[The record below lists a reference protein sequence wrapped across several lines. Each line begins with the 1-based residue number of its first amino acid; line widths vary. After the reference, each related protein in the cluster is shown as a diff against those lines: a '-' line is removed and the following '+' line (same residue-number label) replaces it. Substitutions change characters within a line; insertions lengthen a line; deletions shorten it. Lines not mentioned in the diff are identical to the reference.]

1 MKRLWVILFVVPLF
15 AQDNPCNDEKYLKLK
30 ASAQQDILSLNDD
43 EFNYYVSFRRKCL
56 YYNEM
61 EGQAQKDKIKE
72 EEVKKAE
79 EPIDLEKRKEEIRRM
94 ARKRID
100 EIEANKTPEQK
111 MYEQQKKEE
120 TRRQRREVLQYILN
134 AVNTPSTPSVLQT
147 HLCQFDNSKLYTNGE
162 TKYGQNTTKF
172 RLWICP
178 SDNSHQFWLPD

>member
-1 MKRLWVILFVVPLF
+1 MKHLWLILFVVPLF
-15 AQDNPCNDEKYLKLK
+15 AQYNPCNDERYLKLK
-30 ASAQQDILSLNDD
+30 TRAREDIISLNDF
-43 EFNYYVSFRRKCL
+43 EFDYYVAFRRKCL
-56 YYNEM
+56 EYEENAK
-61 EGQAQKDKIKE
+61 QVQKDKIKPE
-72 EEVKKAE
+72 QEKKAK

-134 AVNTPSTPSVLQT
+134 AVNTPSTPSILQK

-162 TKYGQNTTKF
+162 TKYGQNATKF